1 MSAHVFVIL
10 LLAAACA
17 FAEEE
22 ASPTPSLEPMPEQ
35 AFSAQAAKATP
46 APAAAPAETPT
57 ETSSVGTTALTL
69 GPDSE
74 AEITSLDGQS
84 AERKERWF
92 QRWLDT
98 LSALW
103 PVGEPGVRDNLV
115 LTLNTNVG
123 YDTNVLYSATNK
135 VGSATAG
142 ANAVLD
148 YKFGSPR
155 FQLESKLTGGVLYYQ
170 DRPGGN
176 RDQNYQLLLAAEHQW
191 RPRVHFS
198 FSTNTAYLAQPQP
211 QLVGGV
217 QQFTGSYFYTDTNL
231 GAQIALRP
239 RWSLTLGF
247 QINGFKYQ
255 DEAINEGSGYTQQN
269 YSLGMNYLLT
279 PRTTL
284 LFQYRYNPVQYYA
297 SGNGSVGQFLLVG
310 VQQTLTPRFTYGLN
324 GGLEYRELQSTNP
337 NGPKSYAGPFV
348 EGEMTYKAGP
358 DFDIGG
364 NLRYGTEP
372 SGGTTVT
379 VRQTFRAG
387 LSATKAFGY
396 HFDAGLN
403 IYYTSDRYD
412 QSPPFSDYSQDTY
425 TASIDL
431 RYKFARYIALTL
443 HYDYQYVTQEPPPT
457 EYTRSYISLGMQFI
471 F

>member
-1 MSAHVFVIL
+1 MITRVV
-10 LLAAACA
+10 LLAMLAVASAVAAP
-17 FAEEE
+17 EP
-22 ASPTPSLEPMPEQ
+22 SPTPALEPVPEQ
-35 AFSAQAAKATP
+35 AFVGESVPVAEPVAPEPAATP
-46 APAAAPAETPT
+46 APADAGVP
-57 ETSSVGTTALTL
+57 LTL
-69 GPDSE
+69 DALSGTE
-74 AEITSLDGQS
+74 VTSLDAQPTEKKDS
-84 AERKERWF
+84 AL
-92 QRWLDT
+92 QRWAEALA
-98 LSALW
+98 SLW
-103 PVGEPGVRDNLV
+103 PAGEPGARDNLV

-135 VGSATAG
+135 MASATAG

-148 YKFGSPR
+148 YHFGSPR
-155 FQLESKLTGGVLYYQ
+155 FQLKSQLTGGVLYYQ
-170 DRPGGN
+170 NRPGGN
-176 RDQNYQLLLAAEHQW
+176 RDQNYQLLLAAEYQW
-191 RPRVHFS
+191 TPRVHFS

-211 QLVGGV
+211 QLVGGI
-217 QQFTGSYFYTDTNL
+217 QQYTGSYLYTNTSL
-231 GAQIALRP
+231 GAQISLRP
-239 RWSLTLGF
+239 RWTLTLGF
-247 QINGFKYQ
+247 QINGFKYE
-255 DEAINEGSGYTQQN
+255 DEAINQGSGYTQQN
-269 YSLGMNYLLT
+269 YSLGVNYLLT

-284 LFQYRYNPVQYYA
+284 QFQYRYNPVEYYE
-297 SGNGSVGQFLLVG
+297 SGNGSDGHFLLVG
-310 VQQTLTPRFTYGLN
+310 LQQTLLPRFTYSLN
-324 GGLEYRELQSTNP
+324 GGLEYRELKSTNP
-337 NGPKSYAGPFV
+337 TGPKSYAGPFV
-348 EGEMTYKAGP
+348 EGAMTYKAGP
-358 DFDIGG
+358 GFDIGG

-387 LSATKAFGY
+387 LSATKTFGY

-457 EYTRSYISLGMQFI
+457 QYTRSYISLGMQFV